1 MKKIRR
7 GSKLAGA
14 AAGVVLMA
22 GGVWVAHA
30 TREAPPSGATE
41 TGWVRSVPG
50 PVRVLAPGGEKSA
63 LYVGTGRGLYRQG
76 ESRGWERVFAPGFWA
91 KPVEAVGMDHPAG
104 NRLWAAAGSQLYLS
118 ADGGRSW
125 RPGLRCP
132 APILCLGALPGASS
146 SLLVGTA
153 EGLYQSRDGG
163 LSGHRAAGTPG
174 RISFLTLLFDPEH
187 PERCFALS
195 ERGLFRSE
203 DGGGSW
209 ARQDRFPLS
218 ASSGAGEE
226 AEEEIPEESS
236 PEEDLPPTG
245 KEWAAPRMAADLS
258 RQLLWVSTERGIF
271 QSKDGGY
278 EWSLLPSTGFARGS
292 GPAERLLVHPA
303 WPGSLFALKDSQV
316 YVYRQDRREW
326 LRAGDLPGNQVTDAQ
341 WADEGSSLWVGTQ
354 AGLFRVLLK
363 VPEVPK
369 PLEGTVSSAEP
380 SIQQVHR
387 MTIAYAELSPGKIRR
402 WRDLAR
408 LRAFVPSLSV
418 GLDQDRDANIV
429 SSTTAGVTKF
439 SVGPDRR
446 TRSLDFG
453 FSWDLGDLVWS
464 SDQTSIDVRSRLTT
478 QLRQDLLEEAT
489 RLYFE
494 RKRLQAEFSARP
506 SEDPALRQ
514 ERELRLAELT
524 AYLDA
529 LTGGGFSKQP
539 D

>member
-1 MKKIRR
+1 M
-7 GSKLAGA
+7 AGA
-14 AAGVVLMA
+14 AAGAALMV

-30 TREAPPSGATE
+30 TREGPPSGTPE

-50 PVRVLAPGGEKSA
+50 PVRVLSPGGGKSG

-76 ESRGWERVFAPGFWA
+76 ETQGWERVFAPGFWA
-91 KPVEAVGMDHPAG
+91 KPVEAVGMDYPAG
-104 NRLWAAAGSQLYLS
+104 NRLWASAGSQLYFS

-132 APILCLGALPGASS
+132 APILCLGVLPGASS

-153 EGLYQSRDGG
+153 EGLYQSEDGG

-174 RISFLTLLFDPEH
+174 QVSFLSLLFDPEH

-195 ERGLFRSE
+195 GRGLFRSE
-203 DGGGSW
+203 DGGKSW
-209 ARQDRFPLS
+209 TRQDRFPLS
-218 ASSGAGEE
+218 RQGSLAGGVEEE
-226 AEEEIPEESS
+226 AEIQEGFS

-245 KEWAAPRMAADLS
+245 GEGMPPQMAADLS

-271 QSKDGGY
+271 QSRDGGH
-278 EWSLLPSTGFARGS
+278 EWDLLPSTGFARGS

-316 YVYRQDRREW
+316 YVYRKDRQEW

-341 WADEGSSLWVGTQ
+341 WADEGSSLWVGTE

-363 VPEVPK
+363 VPEGPK
-369 PLEGTVSSAEP
+369 PLEGTASSAEP

-408 LRAFVPSLSV
+408 LRAFVPSFSV

-439 SVGPDRR
+439 SVGPDRH

-464 SDQTSIDVRSRLTT
+464 QNRSLP
-478 QLRQDLLEEAT
+478 EI
-489 RLYFE
+489 
-494 RKRLQAEFSARP
+494 S
-506 SEDPALRQ
+506 
-514 ERELRLAELT
+514 
-524 AYLDA
+524 
-529 LTGGGFSKQP
+529 
-539 D
+539 